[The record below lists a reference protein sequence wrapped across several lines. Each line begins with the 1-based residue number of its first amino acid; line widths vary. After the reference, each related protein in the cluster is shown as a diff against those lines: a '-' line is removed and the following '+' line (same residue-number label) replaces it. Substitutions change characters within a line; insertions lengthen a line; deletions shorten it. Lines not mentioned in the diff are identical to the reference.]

1 MSVMLLHRKKL
12 GPYNIRLVPTNPNSF
27 FNTEFFSSL
36 RHYCSYKVFEILN
49 WNGLNVIDLTENLID
64 LILLVYKISFNIKC
78 GYNFQIFKTSFR
90 CVIADYYQNSS
101 A

>member
-12 GPYNIRLVPTNPNSF
+12 GSYNIRLITTNPNSF

-36 RHYCSYKVFEILN
+36 RHFCSYKVFELSITDG
-49 WNGLNVIDLTENLID
+49 NGLNVIDLTENLID

-78 GYNFQIFKTSFR
+78 GYNFQILGPYFD
-90 CVIADYYQNSS
+90 VL
-101 A
+101 